1 MHSII
6 HHITRTIFFF
16 VDGFFFYAF
25 LGIICAGFLL
35 LLKRLG
41 CFDVKNPKLNEK
53 LAEADTDFY
62 RKSVNFAVI
71 PESEQSDE
79 PLDSGSAA
87 DSGGGRSF

>member
-6 HHITRTIFFF
+6 HHLTKTIFFF

-35 LLKRLG
+35 LLKRWG
-41 CFDVKNPKLNEK
+41 FFDVKNPKLNEK

-62 RKSVNFAVI
+62 RKSVNFAVV

-79 PLDSGSAA
+79 PLESGNTA
-87 DSGGGRSF
+87 GRGL